1 LNRSL
6 VSVAIVL
13 WSAQA
18 AGQTPTRIATTAE
31 ALVASPG
38 FFHGRQVVIRH
49 GISQTGNLARLESRR
64 GAEGSALKRPVFLFW
79 KDPPARSEGEIRG
92 EFWDLGRLQEGDARF
107 TQYDFGPVLEAVNG
121 GQWPPRD
128 RVFVLINTTLVGV
141 PASPEPT
148 IRAIVMSPEAYAGR
162 PVTIVGRFR
171 GRNLYGDVAQPLN
184 KARWDFVLQ
193 SAEGALWVTGVRP
206 RGKGFDLDPGARV
219 DTGRWLEVS
228 GTVRQERSQSWIEAT
243 AVRQASAPAE
253 TPVEIS
259 VPAAAPEPPPSVI
272 FSAPVPDEPDVPRSA
287 TVRVQFSRDMDRAS
301 FRDRVRAVYGD
312 ATKKAPAVT
321 WVYNEGQRAL
331 EIKFVQPLERFQTVK
346 IELLEGITAFDGQSL
361 APWSLTFTTGS

>member
-1 LNRSL
+1 MNRSL
-6 VSVAIVL
+6 VAVAIVL
-13 WSAQA
+13 WSAHA
-18 AGQTPTRIATTAE
+18 AGQPPTRIATTAE

-49 GISQTGNLARLESRR
+49 GISQSSDLARLESRR
-64 GAEGSALKRPVFLFW
+64 GAEDVALKRPVFLFW
-79 KDPPARSEGEIRG
+79 KDPPGRAEGEIRG

-107 TQYDFGPVLEAVNG
+107 TPYDFRPVLEAVNG

-128 RVFVLINTTLVGV
+128 RVFVLINAVLVDAA
-141 PASPEPT
+141 ASPEPT
-148 IRAIVMSPEAYAGR
+148 IRTIVMSPEAYVGR
-162 PVTIVGRFR
+162 PVTIIGRFR

-228 GTVRQERSQSWIEAT
+228 GTVRQSGSQRWIEAT
-243 AVRQASAPAE
+243 AVRQAAAPAE

-259 VPAAAPEPPPSVI
+259 VPAAAPEPPPKVI

-287 TVRVQFSRDMDRAS
+287 TVRIQFSRDMDRAS
-301 FRDRVRAVYGD
+301 FRDRVRAAYAQ
-312 ATKKAPAVT
+312 ATKSAPAVT

-331 EIKFVQPLERFQTVK
+331 EIKFVDPLERFQTVR
-346 IELLEGITAFDGQSL
+346 IELLEGITAFDGQQL
-361 APWSLTFTTGS
+361 APWTLTFTTGS